1 MLILDDGYIRK
12 LTANYEGGRFIKT
25 VELVENPVGPV
36 ISYWAHNPEAI
47 TWNGH
52 TWQPIVMMWDNM
64 KTSQGMSIDAATIT
78 VSNLAGLA
86 GKYVKQIDVTGNVV
100 TLRLLHADLLNQ
112 LTGHWERIVKIKAVK
127 ADQSM
132 VIFTVGRW
140 LGRGVLPRK
149 VYTQEEFPGLNPEVP
164 RIA

>member
-1 MLILDDGYIRK
+1 MLILDDAYIRK

-36 ISYWAHNPEAI
+36 ISYWAENPEPI

-52 TWQPIVMMWDNM
+52 TFQPILMTWTNL
-64 KTSQGMSIDAATIT
+64 KTSQGMSIEAATVA

-86 GKYVKQIDVTGNVV
+86 GKYVKQIDVTGNEV

-112 LTGHWERIVKIKAVK
+112 LTGHWERRAKAMAIK

-149 VYTQEEFPGLNPEVP
+149 IYTQAEFPGLSPEVP
-164 RIA
+164 RIS

>member
-1 MLILDDGYIRK
+1 MLILDDAYIRK

-25 VELVENPVGPV
+25 VELVENAVGPV
-36 ISYWAHNPEAI
+36 ISYWATNPEPI

-52 TWQPIVMMWDNM
+52 TYQPIMMNWNNM
-64 KTSQGMSIDAATIT
+64 KTSQGMSIEAATIS

-86 GKYVKQIDVTGNVV
+86 GKYVKQIDVTGNAV
-100 TLRLLHADLLNQ
+100 TMRLLHADLLNKI
-112 LTGHWERIVKIKAVK
+112 TGHWERVAKVMAIKAEV
-127 ADQSM
+127 SM

-149 VYTQEEFPGLNPEVP
+149 IYTQAEFPGLSPEVP
-164 RIA
+164 RIS